1 MCEWQSV
8 PLLTRRLQTREQP
21 PLDHGLESELGHGL
35 AGHALRGEAD
45 ARYSTYQV
53 AGKRA
58 QIVNAAGMTN
68 SSLDQPGT
76 IAGRVDARSLWTG
89 GLAAAIV
96 AALLA
101 ITGIVVARGVFMAT
115 ATVLAAAEP
124 FTTNARLSARVAT
137 ATINIVLGLAIWS
150 LVSGSAR
157 RSQPARVD
165 NGRLPPIDY

>member
-1 MCEWQSV
+1 
-8 PLLTRRLQTREQP
+8 
-21 PLDHGLESELGHGL
+21 
-35 AGHALRGEAD
+35 
-45 ARYSTYQV
+45 
-53 AGKRA
+53 
-58 QIVNAAGMTN
+58 MTN

-96 AALLA
+96 AVLLA
-101 ITGIVVARGVFMAT
+101 ITGIVVARGVFHVPVLAPQSHGTWGSAHTPTYAAFAFVATLVATGLIYLLVLFSPQPFAFFGWIMAT